1 MVRGRWNKKFSLI
14 ETDGTGGSHD
24 AAGDLLQGH
33 PRTVEA
39 SQSKLSSSLLGLA
52 PPPSGGGGVAA
63 GVARLITKRRVIPSP
78 RRPVPETFSQRR
90 CRCQKTQKLSAASK
104 KTKLTRLDEPGLTS
118 IMNIN
123 ETSGLISQTWDV
135 AAVAPRLRLRRPI
148 KRDATSENFLHL
160 LSDLQRA
167 HC

>member
-1 MVRGRWNKKFSLI
+1 M
-14 ETDGTGGSHD
+14 EQ
-24 AAGDLLQGH
+24 GDH
-33 PRTVEA
+33 MM
-39 SQSKLSSSLLGLA
+39 LLGTFFKVTPELLKPA
-52 PPPSGGGGVAA
+52 NRNSPLPFWAWLHLPVGGGGGVAA

-90 CRCQKTQKLSAASK
+90 CRCHKTQKLSAASK

-135 AAVAPRLRLRRPI
+135 AAVAPRLRLRRLI